1 MKNRFK
7 LPFFALLLVNLIAL
21 GVLGLY
27 QPRTALTQESPPPFA
42 NAVEQRNEII
52 AQLKEINAELHEQN
66 ALLHSGNLKVLVS
79 LDKKE

>member
-1 MKNRFK
+1 MNRTK
-7 LPFFALLLVNLIAL
+7 LSFFALLLVNLVVL

-27 QPRTALTQESPPPFA
+27 QPKTGLTQEAAPPFA

-52 AQLKEINAELHEQN
+52 AQLKEINAQLHEQN
-66 ALLHSGNLKVLVS
+66 ELLHSGNMKVLVS

>member
-1 MKNRFK
+1 MKNRAKFSF
-7 LPFFALLLVNLIAL
+7 LSLLALNLVGL

-27 QPRTALTQESPPPFA
+27 QPKAALTQEASPPFA

-52 AQLKEINAELHEQN
+52 AQLKEINTQLHEQN
-66 ALLHSGNLKVLVS
+66 ELLHSGNMKVLVS

>member
-1 MKNRFK
+1 MKNHAKFSF
-7 LPFFALLLVNLIAL
+7 LTLLLLNLVGL

-27 QPRTALTQESPPPFA
+27 QPKAALTQEAPPPFA

-52 AQLKEINAELHEQN
+52 AQLKEINTQLREQN
-66 ALLHSGNLKVLVS
+66 ALLHSGNMKVLVS